1 MPPSSE
7 RDSLV
12 PAYHRHDI
20 RLLGYDYSTPGT
32 YFITICVQN
41 RACILGDVVNG
52 EMTLNKVGSMID
64 GWWMTTDQHFAGAES
79 DAYMIMPNY
88 FHALVRIGW
97 TEDSPEASRHG
108 GLRLR
113 EGEGD
118 ALSTD
123 GSRSQSRHGGL
134 GLHDDD
140 TVSLAKV
147 VQWFKSATT
156 TAYSRRVASDGWPRF
171 PGRLWQQNYYEHI
184 IRNQAEL
191 DRARGYVMGNPGKW
205 SEDAEYR
212 PYCPGFSGNNTH
224 GR

>member
-7 RDSLV
+7 RDSLL

-20 RLLGYDYSTPGT
+20 RLPGYDYSAPGT

-41 RACILGDVVNG
+41 RACIFGDVVNG
-52 EMTLNKVGSMID
+52 EMTLDEVGSMID

-79 DAYMIMPNY
+79 DASMIMPNH

-97 TEDSPEASRHG
+97 TEDSHEGSRHG

-113 EGEGD
+113 AGEGD
-118 ALSTD
+118 ALSND
-123 GSRSQSRHGGL
+123 GSRSQSRHGGPRVQ
-134 GLHDDD
+134 DDD

-156 TAYSRRVASDGWPRF
+156 TAYSRRVASG
-171 PGRLWQQNYYEHI
+171 E
-184 IRNQAEL
+184 
-191 DRARGYVMGNPGKW
+191 
-205 SEDAEYR
+205 
-212 PYCPGFSGNNTH
+212 
-224 GR
+224 

>member
-7 RDSLV
+7 RDSLL

-20 RLLGYDYSTPGT
+20 RLPGYDYSTPGT

-41 RACILGDVVNG
+41 RACIFGDVVNG
-52 EMTLNKVGSMID
+52 EMTLDEVGSMID

-79 DAYMIMPNY
+79 DASMIMPNH

-97 TEDSPEASRHG
+97 TEDSHEGSRHG

-113 EGEGD
+113 AGEGD
-118 ALSTD
+118 ALSND
-123 GSRSQSRHGGL
+123 GSRSQSRHGGPRVQ
-134 GLHDDD
+134 DDD

-156 TAYSRRVASDGWPRF
+156 TAYSRRVASG
-171 PGRLWQQNYYEHI
+171 E
-184 IRNQAEL
+184 
-191 DRARGYVMGNPGKW
+191 
-205 SEDAEYR
+205 
-212 PYCPGFSGNNTH
+212 
-224 GR
+224 